1 MRTTQLTPRTLL
13 VGIVGIVL
21 SFALSSCDNLLDV
34 EPQQEVEPGTAF
46 SSEGGFES
54 TLSSTYDDLQ
64 DQTYYGQ
71 FFMLYPEALADNAI
85 NLSGVARYD
94 GPPRNAAREHLNRWG
109 GHYTSINKANALLAE
124 IEDFDADESFKERIR
139 GEALFLR
146 ALNYFDLVR
155 TKAYEPGEEVNGF
168 TQGVILRTEPTRSAE
183 QAAERLP
190 RAPTSDVY
198 DQIETD
204 LQNADSLLAGTG
216 NGSFRANEAAAQA
229 LLAQV
234 YLYRKNFEDAASMAT
249 TALESAESDLDANL
263 LTEDEYVDAHVGE
276 IMPSAIFSLNMEAD
290 FDNDVTGVN
299 ESLSSLT
306 HDPSSFNFQLLPSQ
320 DLIAAHE
327 SGDVRRELYETLP
340 SGNTRINKY
349 TQAKGS
355 YTDNIP
361 IIRAAEVLLIRAEAR
376 FESGNESGALED
388 LNTLRTA
395 RGLGEVSLS
404 GESLI
409 DEIIKQK
416 RLELAFEGERFFDL
430 KRRGMDI
437 PKPQVNIPDLS
448 YEDRRILA
456 PIPSDQVQLNDQLD
470 QNPGY

>member
-1 MRTTQLTPRTLL
+1 MRITQLTPRTLL

-21 SFALSSCDNLLDV
+21 SFALSSCDNILDV
-34 EPQQEVEPGTAF
+34 EPQQEVEPETAF

-71 FFMLYPEALADNAI
+71 FFMLYPEALADNAV
-85 NLSGVARYD
+85 NLPGVARYD
-94 GPPRNAAREHLNRWG
+94 GPPRNAAGEHLNRWD

-168 TQGVILRTEPTRSAE
+168 SQGVILRTEPTRSAE

-204 LQNADSLLAGTG
+204 LQSASRLLAGTG
-216 NGSFRANEAAAQA
+216 NGSFRANEAATQA

-249 TALESAESDLDANL
+249 TALESAESALDADL

-276 IMPSAIFSLNMEAD
+276 IMSSAIFSLNMETD
-290 FDNDVTGVN
+290 FDNAVTGVN

-409 DEIIKQK
+409 DEIITQK

>member
-1 MRTTQLTPRTLL
+1 

-21 SFALSSCDNLLDV
+21 SFSLSSCDNLLDV
-34 EPQQEVEPGTAF
+34 EPQQEVEPEAAF

-71 FFMLYPEALADNAI
+71 FFMLYPEALADNAV
-85 NLSGVARYD
+85 NLPGVARYD
-94 GPPRNAAREHLNRWG
+94 GPPRNAAGEHLNRWD

-124 IEDFDADESFKERIR
+124 IEDFDADESFKERIQ

-168 TQGVILRTEPTRSAE
+168 SQGVILRTEPTRSAE
-183 QAAERLP
+183 EAAERLP

-204 LQNADSLLAGTG
+204 LQNASRLLTGTG

-249 TALESAESDLDANL
+249 TALESAESDLDADL

-276 IMPSAIFSLNMEAD
+276 TMPSAIFSLNMEAD
-290 FDNDVTGVN
+290 FDNAVTGVN

-327 SGDVRRELYETLP
+327 DGDVRRELYETLP

-349 TQAKGS
+349 TQAVGS

-388 LNTLRTA
+388 LNALRTA

-409 DEIIKQK
+409 NEIIKQK

-456 PIPSDQVQLNDQLD
+456 PIPSGEVQLNDQLD

>member
-1 MRTTQLTPRTLL
+1 M
-13 VGIVGIVL
+13 GIVGIVL
-21 SFALSSCDNLLDV
+21 SFALSSCDNILDV

-71 FFMLYPEALADNAI
+71 FFMLYPEALADNAV
-85 NLSGVARYD
+85 NLPGVARYD
-94 GPPRNAAREHLNRWG
+94 GPPRNAAGEHLNRWD

-168 TQGVILRTEPTRSAE
+168 TQGVILRIEPTRSAE

-229 LLAQV
+229 LHAQV
-234 YLYRKNFEDAASMAT
+234 YLYRKDFEDAASMAT
-249 TALESAESDLDANL
+249 TALESAESALDADL

-349 TQAKGS
+349 TQAVES

-409 DEIIKQK
+409 DEIITQK

-448 YEDRRILA
+448 YEDPRILA